1 MGFTIETYNLL
12 GVQISNLYVSIH
24 GGFNVTKPSYYV
36 SPQSY
41 DVSPQSYDVSP
52 TNSLPAFQVTYSYTM
67 GIQGKQPISVQCGVL
82 NLSTLPVDSNN
93 LVNFYSAIYHNIKL
107 ALDPNYGSSEPV
119 LKFTDV

>member
-1 MGFTIETYNLL
+1 MGFIIETYNLL
-12 GVQISNLYVSIH
+12 GVQINNLYVSIH

-41 DVSPQSYDVSP
+41 DVSSVPS
-52 TNSLPAFQVTYSYTM
+52 FQVTYSYTM
-67 GIQGKQPISVQCGVL
+67 GIQGKEPISVQCGVL

-93 LVNFYSAIYHNIKL
+93 LVNFYSVIYENIKL
-107 ALDPNYGSSEPV
+107 GLDENYGTSDGV